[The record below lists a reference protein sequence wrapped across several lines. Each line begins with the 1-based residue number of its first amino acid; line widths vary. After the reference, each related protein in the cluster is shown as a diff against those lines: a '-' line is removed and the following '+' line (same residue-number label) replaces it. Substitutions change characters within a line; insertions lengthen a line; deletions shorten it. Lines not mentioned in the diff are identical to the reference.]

1 VKSID
6 IEVNVLP
13 PARIAVLSSLSAA
26 KGVVRPGET
35 VRVDATLTEYRGRS
49 RTVSFQVP
57 VPEDSPPGDLQVI
70 VAGGSAL
77 DGLDRRVIERQLT
90 QAANLGDIVRL
101 IDRQRTAQSLVMRL
115 ARKGP
120 AVIVRSEILPDLPLS
135 IFSVFNNPRLN
146 ADSTLLMEAP
156 ILEMTKDQ
164 DVVVV
169 GGRRITLKVK

>member
-1 VKSID
+1 
-6 IEVNVLP
+6 
-13 PARIAVLSSLSAA
+13 
-26 KGVVRPGET
+26 
-35 VRVDATLTEYRGRS
+35 
-49 RTVSFQVP
+49 
-57 VPEDSPPGDLQVI
+57 
-70 VAGGSAL
+70 
-77 DGLDRRVIERQLT
+77 LT

-101 IDRQRTAQSLVMRL
+101 IGRQRTTQALVLRL

-120 AVIVRSEILPDLPLS
+120 AAIVRSEVLPDLPLS

-156 ILEMTKDQ
+156 ILELTKDQ